1 MEDALRRYFAE
12 LLFFTI
18 LPIVIIVVLVL
29 LYFIRTCLF
38 RADSKRCR
46 DQTILVMLLA
56 VYVLLPP
63 IATTI
68 FRGIP
73 CDDDFGGH
81 HTVFIRGPR
90 VSCDAHSRV
99 PSVHLYNVHIAAA
112 DKRRPSLGSNRLITG
127 ARSAVNVGSVALEVN
142 FRAGALWTD
151 ISTSLD
157 VAELRFPTGGFNG
170 LLGVLWPRRRP
181 ARAAAASRQIVAFA
195 ARLSPRLC
203 LF

>member
-38 RADSKRCR
+38 KADSKRCR
-46 DQTILVMLLA
+46 DQMILGMLLA

-73 CDDDFGGH
+73 CG
-81 HTVFIRGPR
+81 R
-90 VSCDAHSRV
+90 VVLHQ
-99 PSVHLYNVHIAAA
+99 H
-112 DKRRPSLGSNRLITG
+112 
-127 ARSAVNVGSVALEVN
+127 
-142 FRAGALWTD
+142 
-151 ISTSLD
+151 
-157 VAELRFPTGGFNG
+157 RF
-170 LLGVLWPRRRP
+170 V
-181 ARAAAASRQIVAFA
+181 
-195 ARLSPRLC
+195 
-203 LF
+203 

>member
-38 RADSKRCR
+38 KADSKRCR
-46 DQTILVMLLA
+46 DQTILGMLLA

-73 CDDDFGGH
+73 CDDDFGVDGDG
-81 HTVFIRGPR
+81 VG
-90 VSCDAHSRV
+90 AHV
-99 PSVHLYNVHIAAA
+99 L
-112 DKRRPSLGSNRLITG
+112 LIILRARNCAKGEVVMPAQQG
-127 ARSAVNVGSVALEVN
+127 A
-142 FRAGALWTD
+142 
-151 ISTSLD
+151 
-157 VAELRFPTGGFNG
+157 
-170 LLGVLWPRRRP
+170 
-181 ARAAAASRQIVAFA
+181 QM
-195 ARLSPRLC
+195 
-203 LF
+203 

>member
-46 DQTILVMLLA
+46 GQTILGMLLA

-73 CDDDFGGH
+73 CDDDFGVDGESYLESDY
-81 HTVFIRGPR
+81 G
-90 VSCDAHSRV
+90 VSCHSKQFNFITAYVYLSIAVYPVGVNVLEYFLLRSYRADIAEGNDRAEHLRFLYEAFKPSCYYWEVVDSVRRVMLTGFLVFFSLSSRV
-99 PSVHLYNVHIAAA
+99 FVAWLLAACC
-112 DKRRPSLGSNRLITG
+112 SQ
-127 ARSAVNVGSVALEVN
+127 
-142 FRAGALWTD
+142 
-151 ISTSLD
+151 
-157 VAELRFPTGGFNG
+157 GF
-170 LLGVLWPRRRP
+170 
-181 ARAAAASRQIVAFA
+181 QI
-195 ARLSPRLC
+195 
-203 LF
+203 